1 MAANDAN
8 TQPTVSPTPVNPV
21 PNVEGANT
29 IPNHL
34 EPSQPL
40 IVVTFH
46 NIQKLT
52 SSNYLTWK
60 IQLEAILIG
69 YDLKHF
75 IDDSKLIPTATI
87 TVQDRVL
94 PNPAYSTWIRQD
106 KLIFGAIAGT
116 LSSAVR
122 PLISSAQTSHEA
134 WNILA
139 NTYARPTRGH
149 IKKLKDQLKN
159 IIKGGSTINEYIHQL
174 KRVVD
179 ELALLGKPMEPEDI
193 TDKILDGLDSDYQSV
208 IDDVNGRDSIISFE
222 ELHEKLINKVGAI
235 IL

>member
-75 IDDSKLIPTATI
+75 IDGSKLIPTATI

-116 LSSAVR
+116 LSSAVG

-149 IKKLKDQLKN
+149 IKQLKDQLKN
-159 IIKGGSTINEYIHQL
+159 IIKGGSTITEYIH
-174 KRVVD
+174 
-179 ELALLGKPMEPEDI
+179 
-193 TDKILDGLDSDYQSV
+193 
-208 IDDVNGRDSIISFE
+208 
-222 ELHEKLINKVGAI
+222 
-235 IL
+235 